1 MISRTIVI
9 GAAALALAGCNPF
22 HRSPAVEM
30 SAADENLNTR
40 WNGTFASPS
49 SLAGV
54 VQMSGSATMAP
65 GGDRVT
71 HVRVDLANATPGGE
85 HPWGLHRGQ
94 CDYDEG
100 LVGERSAY
108 RPVKVGSDGR
118 AHASANVDLHT
129 PTSGRF
135 AVRVMASAA
144 NANTIVAC
152 ANLAPPSR

>member
-30 SAADENLNTR
+30 SAADANLNTR
-40 WNGTFASPS
+40 WNGTIASPA

-65 GGDRVT
+65 GGERMT
-71 HVRVDLANATPGGE
+71 HVRVDLTNATPGGE

-100 LVGERSAY
+100 LVGDRSEY
-108 RPVKVGSDGR
+108 GPVKVGGDGR
-118 AHASANVDLHT
+118 AHASANVDLYT

-144 NANTIVAC
+144 NPNTIVAC
-152 ANLAPPSR
+152 ANLAPPAN